1 LARREHQRI
10 VTWLPPLSP
19 SFVLLGLFVVG
30 PILWCFYAA
39 FTNTAMSGVAA
50 RNPRFVGLE
59 NFANIVSGTD
69 VGASLWLTVL
79 FVLGSAVV
87 GQNGLGMLLAVFMQ
101 RRGRLLR
108 GVVSSIVVAAWV
120 LPEVVAAFAVYAF
133 LNSQGTLNEV
143 LSALGL
149 GQQNWLYT
157 APMFAI
163 ILANV
168 WRGTA
173 FSMLVYQAALSE
185 VPGDLTEAAEVDGA
199 GPVSRFWHVVLPTIR
214 RTVVTN
220 LMLITLQT
228 IGLFGLIYVL
238 TAGGPDNK
246 TRTLPLLMYEQA
258 FKFGQIGY
266 GTAIALVLLV
276 LGAAF
281 SMVYIRSLRAEV

>member
-1 LARREHQRI
+1 MARNGKRVLA
-10 VTWLPPLSP
+10 WLPPMAP
-19 SFVLLGLFVVG
+19 SVVLLGLFVVG
-30 PILWCFYAA
+30 PIAWCLYAA
-39 FTNTAMSGVAA
+39 FTNTALTGIAA
-50 RNPRFVGLE
+50 RRPQFVGLD
-59 NFANIVSGTD
+59 NFKNLFTSAD

-87 GQNGLGMLLAVFMQ
+87 GQNGAGMLLAVFMQ
-101 RRGRLLR
+101 RRSRVLR
-108 GVVSSIVVAAWV
+108 GIVGTIVVAAWV

-133 LNSQGTLNEV
+133 LNTNGTLNEV
-143 LSALGL
+143 LGALGL
-149 GQQNWLYT
+149 GGQNWLYT
-157 APMFAI
+157 APLFAVV
-163 ILANV
+163 LANI

-185 VPGDLTEAAEVDGA
+185 VPSDLTEAAEVDGA
-199 GPVSRFWHVVLPTIR
+199 GPVRRFWHVVLPVIR

-228 IGLFGLIYVL
+228 LGVFALIFVL

-266 GTAIALVLLV
+266 GTAIAVVLLA
-276 LGAAF
+276 LGAVF
-281 SMVYIRSLRAEV
+281 SLVYIRSLKTEV